1 MNTPDTRPCGAQRR
15 MSFAARSAAPSL
27 RRAAALVIALC
38 ALAQSASAASAAF
51 AYQGVLL
58 DENGAQ
64 LSSKNQ
70 RVEFRL
76 YASET
81 GGTPLWGRAFAVLL
95 DDAGLFNTEL
105 SDDAGSRLDDAPEGA
120 TLASVLSANADKT
133 LFIGVKVDGS
143 SGEIEPRQKLLS
155 VPYASVAADAS
166 AASGDFS
173 VAGRVTAASA
183 KVLGAVEAQSLQ
195 TSGNVS
201 VGGNLA
207 VTGVISGNG
216 SIPVGCIILWS
227 GEANTIPDGWALCDG
242 KNGTPDLQD
251 RFVVGAGA
259 EYSVGATGGEK
270 THRLTESEMPSH
282 RHSYTFHGADLDGSW
297 DGDNYFYD
305 ASDHYNRDKNKNTKY
320 TDYAGGNQPHENR
333 PPYYAL
339 CYIMRVR

>member
-1 MNTPDTRPCGAQRR
+1 M
-15 MSFAARSAAPSL
+15 AAPVVSHEI
-27 RRAAALVIALC
+27 VTV
-38 ALAQSASAASAAF
+38 S
-51 AYQGVLL
+51 
-58 DENGAQ
+58 
-64 LSSKNQ
+64 
-70 RVEFRL
+70 
-76 YASET
+76 
-81 GGTPLWGRAFAVLL
+81 
-95 DDAGLFNTEL
+95 EL
-105 SDDAGSRLDDAPEGA
+105 SNVLPLSGA
-120 TLASVLSANADKT
+120 MTGADKGT
-133 LFIGVKVDGS
+133 GS
-143 SGEIEPRQKLLS
+143 YVTMPNAPLCR
-155 VPYASVAADAS
+155 ASVAADAS